1 MEPLKTET
9 NTRFYE
15 FGPFVV
21 DTERSALLRDG
32 EIVPLGA
39 KGFHLLLFLIQ
50 HRGQEIK
57 KEELLK
63 QVWAETIVEENTLAR
78 HISALRKSLDEHAG
92 EPQYILTIPG
102 HGYRF
107 VAQVR
112 ERAAA
117 ETISAMQPPQNGWPG
132 HALLTETTALPEAL
146 IEFPREL
153 PLPPSRRRKG
163 WLVALCS
170 LGVIATGLALYFV
183 RSGVPSAPP
192 PSRKLRQLTF
202 HPGLESEPTWSPDG
216 NLLAYSSDRGGNFD
230 LWVQPVGEGDPIRVT
245 KSPAHDWQPDW
256 SPQGNRLVYRSERDE
271 GGLYVVPVLG
281 GNERKIAGFGYRPH
295 WSPDGTQVLFYSA
308 MLRNNT
314 NEIPKIYLVGI
325 NGETPREVL
334 ADFLQ
339 AFSFVRVNW
348 HPDGQRLSVWGN
360 HRQQGWGFWTVP
372 LAGAPPIKS
381 AFAAQVAQHIKEAD
395 LNLIEFQWSPD
406 GRHLYFE
413 GIAQSVRNI
422 WKVAVEPAS
431 LRWIQG
437 PERLTTGAGQ
447 EADLKVSP
455 DGTKLAFT
463 IRSEHTRLWSLPF
476 DAATGK
482 VAGNGQPITEADVD
496 ANFPDLSPDGQRLVF
511 RAQRANK
518 EELRLKSLQ
527 DGSET
532 VLLSDDYSRQR
543 PRWSRDGRQLAYL
556 RLRQVNNTTERAFAL
571 LPIGGGDEQIVAFA
585 GDAPGVAYDWSA
597 NGSQI
602 LGSID
607 RQRSGRLALGLFS
620 LGSRASA
627 AANVQIIA
635 SHPDQNLYQAR
646 FSPNDRWI
654 SFIAAKAT
662 DAGISTVYAISA
674 TEAGSEWQQ
683 ITEGKYFDD
692 KPRWG
697 PDGRTL
703 YFISNR
709 TGFLNVWGIRVDP
722 ATGKAVG
729 EPFRVTTFESPGQMI
744 LTDVRSMEMALSA
757 NRLILPVME
766 VSGGIWMLENVQ

>member
-117 ETISAMQPPQNGWPG
+117 EVISAMQPPQNGWSG
-132 HALLTETTALPEAL
+132 HAPLTETAALQVAP

-153 PLPPSRRRKG
+153 PLQPLRRRQG
-163 WLVALCS
+163 WLVALCL
-170 LGVIATGLALYFV
+170 LGVVVTGLVIYFV
-183 RSGVPSAPP
+183 RSGSPTAPP
-192 PSRKLRQLTF
+192 PNRKLRQLTF
-202 HPGLESEPTWSPDG
+202 NPGLESEPTWSPDG
-216 NLLAYSSDRGGNFD
+216 NLIAYSSDRGGNFD
-230 LWVQPVGEGDPIRVT
+230 IWVQPVGEGDPVRVT

-271 GGLYVVPVLG
+271 GGLYMVPVLG

-295 WSPDGTQVLFYSA
+295 WSPDGAQVLFYSA

-314 NEIPKIYLVGI
+314 NEIPKVYLVGI
-325 NGETPREVL
+325 SGEAPREVL
-334 ADFLQ
+334 AEFLQ
-339 AFSFVRVNW
+339 EFRFVRVNW
-348 HPDGQRLSVWGN
+348 HPDGQRISVWGN
-360 HRQQGWGFWTVP
+360 HRQQGWSFWTVP
-372 LAGAPPIKS
+372 LSGAKPVKS
-381 AFAAQVAQHIKEAD
+381 ELASQVTQHIKEAD
-395 LNLIEFQWSPD
+395 VSLLEFQWSSD
-406 GRHLYFE
+406 GRNIYFE
-413 GIAQSVRNI
+413 GVTQSVRNI
-422 WKVAVEPAS
+422 WKIEVEPDS
-431 LRWIQG
+431 LRWLRG
-437 PERLTTGAGQ
+437 PERLTTGSGQ
-447 EADLKVSP
+447 DADLKVSP
-455 DGTKLAFT
+455 DGKKLAFT

-476 DAATGK
+476 DAASGQ

-496 ANFPDLSPDGQRLVF
+496 ANFPDISPDGQRLVF
-511 RAQRANK
+511 RAQRANQ
-518 EELRLKSLQ
+518 EELRLKSLP

-532 VLLSDDYSRQR
+532 ILLSDDYSRPR
-543 PRWSRDGRQLAYL
+543 PRWSRDGRQLAYM
-556 RLRQVNNTTERAFAL
+556 RVRQVNNTTERAFIL
-571 LPIGGGDEQIVAFA
+571 LPIERGDEQIIAFA

-597 NGSQI
+597 DGTQI

-607 RQRSGRLALGLFS
+607 RQGTGRLALCLFS
-620 LGSRASA
+620 IGSSTPTII
-627 AANVQIIA
+627 QIIA
-635 SHPDQNLYQAR
+635 SHPDQNLYQSR

-662 DAGISTVYAISA
+662 DAGISTVYAISTTDA
-674 TEAGSEWQQ
+674 AAGGEWQQ

-692 KPRWG
+692 KPRWA

-703 YFISNR
+703 YFVSNR
-709 TGFLNVWGIRVDP
+709 TGFLNVWGIRFDP
-722 ATGKAVG
+722 EKGKAIG
-729 EPFRVTTFESPGQMI
+729 EPFRVTSFESPGQMI